1 MFSQRNR
8 KFEHFGHKEIGI
20 NRKIGKMKY
29 KRHLTI
35 FMEFWYFTIL
45 ILVIFVNLFFH
56 FVS

>member
-8 KFEHFGHKEIGI
+8 KFEHFGHKEIVV

-35 FMEFWYFTIL
+35 FMEFWYFTITCDFCQS
-45 ILVIFVNLFFH
+45 VFFH